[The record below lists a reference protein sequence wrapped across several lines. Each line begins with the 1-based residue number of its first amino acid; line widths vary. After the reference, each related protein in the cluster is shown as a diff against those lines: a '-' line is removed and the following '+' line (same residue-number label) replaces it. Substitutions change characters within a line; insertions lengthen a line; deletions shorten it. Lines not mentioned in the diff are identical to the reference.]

1 MTIKARRVSFRSK
14 GKNTL
19 NRLKRASTYFSLQG
33 ILKFLFALGLLAA
46 TIGGIILYSIIKNT
60 PSIDSIERGDYFQES
75 TVIYDKDKQPIYTL
89 YADGKRTYK
98 GYTEISNSI
107 KDAIIST
114 EDKTFFENPGIDL
127 KGLARAG
134 INYVTGKTDRIKGT
148 STLSQQLISYTLLSK
163 ERSIKRKIKE
173 AYLSYQLN
181 KNYSKEK
188 ILEMYLNTI
197 SFGHNANGVEEAS
210 RTYFG
215 KGASEV
221 GPLGATILA
230 SLPKGPTYY
239 SPYLHRNRL
248 MGEVIVYP
256 LDDPASKISLESIE
270 TRSEFGK
277 MYTTFKQYLSGIT
290 LETDNDSVKI
300 CGINA
305 EYIRSTDFSPDSS
318 GCSVVNQ
325 ENLLDFFGD
334 ILIKDDITNSGG
346 TIRYGLEYTWGR
358 KDFVGLRMYIDGKI
372 DGPTLKKII
381 YDGIEFE
388 FRKYAEN
395 IKYPYFVMYIKEYL
409 EAKYGKDI
417 DITQGL
423 KVYTTLDPKLQ
434 EKAEELVKKQ
444 AEINSKTYGAK
455 SAALVS
461 MDNKNGALLAMV
473 GGPDYFDTENGG
485 NNNMTTKERQPGSS
499 FKPIVYSLAISKN
512 PIGPASPVA
521 DVKTNFSSYTPS
533 NYDTKFKGVM
543 PLEKALAYS
552 RNIPA
557 VKMFYLAGKEEE
569 VVKFGRSIGLTT
581 LKENAGY
588 GAPMAIG
595 TAEVRPIDLM
605 QAYSVFAN
613 LGIKRD
619 LYAIE
624 KIVDS
629 DGTVVEEHK
638 IEENP
643 KPIFSPAA
651 SYIITTILSNPDARP
666 DGFWRSALTVNGR
679 RVAAKTGTSN
689 KEMGDDKIL
698 PRDLWTA
705 GYSPQITT
713 VVWAGNVDGKE
724 TKGTCDGLNCAAG
737 IWKPFMEFA
746 HKSLAKED
754 WKEPEGIYKYTIVK
768 SSGRLAIESTPD
780 DQKIQTIMAVKLTQ
794 ADEGFKSVE
803 VDTLCNGPV
812 SENTPEGS
820 IGTVNI
826 PVGNPIIDG
835 YDPAWKNAFLSSI
848 GSAGG
853 QIEPCERPSGP
864 GNFTMKL
871 KILNIGNNT
880 SSQKKIVEGSW
891 SGDRE
896 FKEWSL
902 KFDGETKILQAS
914 EGKKDGSGRM
924 NISLDSGVHEI
935 LLEVIDQYGY
945 KYREVKTLAG
955 GILEESE
962 TSNTGSAPIHTS
974 GSLNFPSSNPQL
986 SPSLAISIPP
996 KITLTRPAGGN
1007 MSVYQGDTSNLRF
1020 NISVE
1025 PGVREVNV
1033 SLNGSNIY
1041 SANNGDSFVVP
1052 IDTTGLKEGTYGI
1065 VIKVIDANVK
1075 IDTKNV
1081 ILTVLPK

>member
-1 MTIKARRVSFRSK
+1 MTIKTRRSYFHSK
-14 GKNTL
+14 GKSTL
-19 NRLKRASTYFSLQG
+19 SRLKRASSIFSVKG
-33 ILKFLFALGLLAA
+33 VIKFFLALGLLSW
-46 TIGGIILYSIIKNT
+46 TIGWILLYSIIKNT
-60 PSIDSIERGDYFQES
+60 PSIDSIERWDYFQES
-75 TVIYDKDKQPIYTL
+75 TVIYDKEKQPIYTL

-98 GYTEISNSI
+98 NYTEISNSI

-127 KGLARAG
+127 KWLVRAG
-134 INYVTGKTDRIKGT
+134 LNYVTGKTDRIKGT

-197 SFGHNANGVEEAS
+197 SFWHNANGVEEAS
-210 RTYFG
+210 RTYFW
-215 KGASEV
+215 KWASDV
-221 GPLGATILA
+221 WPLGATILA
-230 SLPKGPTYY
+230 SLPKWPTYY

-256 LDDPASKISLESIE
+256 LDDPTSKTSLDTNE
-270 TRSEFGK
+270 TRKEYAK
-277 MYTTFKQYLSGIT
+277 MYTTFKQYLSWIT
-290 LETDNDSVKI
+290 LETDNDNVKI
-300 CGINA
+300 CGIKA
-305 EYIRSTDFSPDSS
+305 EYIRNTDYSPDNNS
-318 GCSVVNQ
+318 CSTVNQ

-334 ILIKDDITNSGG
+334 ILIKDDITHSGS
-346 TIRYGLEYTWGR
+346 TTRYWLEYTWGR
-358 KDFVGLRMYIDGKI
+358 KDFVWLRMYIDGKI
-372 DGPTLKKII
+372 DGATMKKIL

-409 EAKYGKDI
+409 ETKYGKDI
-417 DITQGL
+417 DITQWL

-444 AEINSKTYGAK
+444 VEINSKIYWAK

-461 MDNKNGALLAMV
+461 MDNKNWALLAMV
-473 GGPDYFDTENGG
+473 GWPDYFDTENGW

-533 NYDTKFKGVM
+533 NYDTKFKWVM

-569 VVKFGRSIGLTT
+569 VVKFWRSIGLTT
-581 LKENAGY
+581 LKENAWY

-613 LGIKRD
+613 LWVKRD

-638 IEENP
+638 TEENP
-643 KPIFSPAA
+643 KPVFSPAA
-651 SYIITTILSNPDARP
+651 SYIITSILSNPDARP
-666 DGFWRSALTVNGR
+666 DGFWRTALTINGR
-679 RVAAKTGTSN
+679 KVAAKTWTSN

-705 GYSPQITT
+705 WYSPQITT

-724 TKGTCDGLNCAAG
+724 TKWTCDWLNCAAG

-746 HKSLAKED
+746 HKSLPKED
-754 WKEPEGIYKYTIVK
+754 WKEPEWVYKYTIVK

-780 DQKIQTIMAVKLTQ
+780 DQKIQTIMAVKLAQ
-794 ADEGFKSVE
+794 SDEWFKSVQ
-803 VDTLCNGPV
+803 VDTLCNGPI
-812 SENTPEGS
+812 SENTPEWA

-835 YDPAWKNAFLSSI
+835 YDPAWKNAFLASI
-848 GSAGG
+848 GSAWW
-853 QIEPCERPSGP
+853 QAEPCERPSWP
-864 GNFTMKL
+864 GNFVMKL
-871 KILNIGNNT
+871 KILNIWNNVN
-880 SSQKKIVEGSW
+880 SQKKIVEWTW
-891 SGDRE
+891 SGDRD

-902 KFDGETKILQAS
+902 KYDGETKILQSS
-914 EGKKDGSGRM
+914 EWKKDGSGRM
-924 NISLDSGVHEI
+924 NISLDSGIHEI
-935 LLEVIDQYGY
+935 VLEVIDQYGY
-945 KYREVKTLAG
+945 KYRETKTLAWWT
-955 GILEESE
+955 LEEWGESSSWW
-962 TSNTGSAPIHTS
+962 TPIHTTW
-974 GSLNFPSSNPQL
+974 SLNFPTTTPPL
-986 SPSLAISIPP
+986 SPSISISVPP
-996 KITLTRPAGGN
+996 KITITRPAWWN
-1007 MSVYQGDTSNLRF
+1007 MSVYQGDISNLRF
-1020 NISVE
+1020 SISVE
-1025 PGVREVNV
+1025 PWVREVNV
-1033 SLNGSNIY
+1033 SLNGAVIY
-1041 SANNGDSFVVP
+1041 TANNGDSFVVP
-1052 IDTTGLKEGTYGI
+1052 IDTSSLKEGSYEI
-1065 VIKVIDANVK
+1065 LIKVIDANVK
-1075 IDTKNV
+1075 TDTKNV
-1081 ILTVLPK
+1081 VLTVLPK